1 MVLDYTNEAEYFPI
15 TFLHYVITSLYNHG
29 MGYES
34 EGGKETLSPSK
45 SASPPT
51 MTLQKAVD
59 MGEYDPEYLATFPE
73 WHTLSQ
79 HVQFQFV
86 KQGLD
91 NRNNQLVTSWA
102 ETVNMLDFS
111 KKPHLAEALKN
122 IENQMKK
129 LDRDRERLYLEFS
142 KG

>member
-1 MVLDYTNEAEYFPI
+1 
-15 TFLHYVITSLYNHG
+15 

-142 KG
+142 KC